1 MFLST
6 KEIGDTVK
14 KNQNK
19 LILLREA
26 VLKACLIRL
35 LTAAYIVRKLYLKKK
50 HKQKDPKQD
59 PSDFLGFLRFDL
71 RSSFCVHLLLLLQLE
86 MKMFFLRL
94 PSPVC
99 KIQIA

>member
-14 KNQNK
+14 KTQNK

-35 LTAAYIVRKLYLKKK
+35 LTAAYIVRKLY
-50 HKQKDPKQD
+50 
-59 PSDFLGFLRFDL
+59 
-71 RSSFCVHLLLLLQLE
+71 
-86 MKMFFLRL
+86 
-94 PSPVC
+94 
-99 KIQIA
+99 